1 MDRRGRRKSAAT
13 STAAAAAATTTTTT
27 TAAATAH
34 VPTKFPDA
42 TATTYDGGKRIDR
55 LGRTTPS

>member
-1 MDRRGRRKSAAT
+1 MDGRGRRKSAAT
-13 STAAAAAATTTTTT
+13 STTAAAATTTTTA
-27 TAAATAH
+27 AAATAH
-34 VPTKFPDA
+34 VPAKFPDA